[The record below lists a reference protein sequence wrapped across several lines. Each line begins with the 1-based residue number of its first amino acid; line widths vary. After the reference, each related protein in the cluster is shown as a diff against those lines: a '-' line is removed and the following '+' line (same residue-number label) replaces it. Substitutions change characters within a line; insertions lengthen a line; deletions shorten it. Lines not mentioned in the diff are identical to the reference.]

1 MLRSQNT
8 AQRSAGVTVAA
19 EPAPI
24 PEMTLGPR
32 GLVTEPPAQSSLKTH
47 PAVTRRVCGRDRS
60 GPASRPMTQHPNEPD
75 FRENL
80 GAEIVD
86 TLREAKM
93 PIEGLHQLRFMFVAK
108 EEKAIQSIVAELEP
122 DGYACVIDS
131 EEDDWFCL
139 AVKTMAIDVPTLD
152 ALGRRFLRLA
162 EEKDAEFD
170 GWDRVPTREE
180 ILAAGGHIVVGA
192 VHNEDVDLDR
202 FPHAVSLRIA
212 ESVQVANRT
221 ERYADP
227 LTEVLAEHE
236 LGVVVGGASYL
247 TGTGEIAFV
256 RLDLQLA
263 NLEHAVTLVR
273 QTMNELGAP
282 VGSTI
287 EFEDDDEE
295 KAIEFGSQQAVT
307 VYLDGRSLS
316 EEVYANTDAGDLADM
331 FTAALSAG
339 SLGEV
344 RDDDWMGGAEVG
356 LYMYG
361 PDAERMFKAIEPALL
376 SYPLGQNARVVIR
389 TGAKGSAEREVRIP
403 RQA

>member
-1 MLRSQNT
+1 
-8 AQRSAGVTVAA
+8 
-19 EPAPI
+19 
-24 PEMTLGPR
+24 MT
-32 GLVTEPPAQSSLKTH
+32 SDH
-47 PAVTRRVCGRDRS
+47 
-60 GPASRPMTQHPNEPD
+60 NEPD

-80 GAEIVD
+80 GATIVE

-93 PIEGLHQLRFMFVAK
+93 DVDGVHQLRFMFAA
-108 EEKAIQSIVAELEP
+108 EAEPPIQAIVAELEP

-131 EEDDWFCL
+131 DDDVWFCL
-139 AVKTMAIDVPTLD
+139 AVKPMPIDVPALD

-162 EEKDAEFD
+162 AEKGAEFD
-170 GWDRVPTREE
+170 GWDRVPTQEE

-192 VHNEDVDLDR
+192 ASNASVDLER
-202 FPHAVSLRIA
+202 FPHAVSLRVA

-221 ERYADP
+221 TRYSDP
-227 LTEVLAEHE
+227 LTAILAEHE
-236 LGVVVGGASYL
+236 LGVVTGGASYL

-263 NLEHAVTLVR
+263 NIDWAVTLVR
-273 QTMNELGAP
+273 RTMEEFGAP

-287 EFEDDDEE
+287 VFEDDEGAE
-295 KAIEFGSQQAVT
+295 AIEFGVQQAVT
-307 VYLDGRSLS
+307 VYLDGKTLPG
-316 EEVYANTDAGDLADM
+316 EVYASTDAGDLADM
-331 FTAALSAG
+331 FIAALNEG

-361 PDAERMFKAIEPALL
+361 SDAERMFAAIEPALL

-389 TGAKGSAEREVRIP
+389 TGAKGSGEREVRIP
-403 RQA
+403 RRG